1 MKVYDYFIIFMVKT
15 KIFKYHIEIF
25 FFFFYSFQVNAVK
38 KSEEGLDN
46 DFYSKPLDMD
56 QRDKAFGS
64 FVACELSDLRANP
77 ALYMKTKQAI
87 LKLLTE
93 AHFEQMSSCKKS

>member
-1 MKVYDYFIIFMVKT
+1 
-15 KIFKYHIEIF
+15 
-25 FFFFYSFQVNAVK
+25 
-38 KSEEGLDN
+38 
-46 DFYSKPLDMD
+46 MD

-77 ALYMKTKQAI
+77 SLYMKTKQAI